1 MEDYSFLNRFK
12 EVKPHQLG
20 WLRRPDLD
28 RDDEQVWEKPDGTLQ
43 SFLGKKR
50 KVRIVLLDKE
60 VMGPS
65 FFTHKDDYE
74 A

>member
-1 MEDYSFLNRFK
+1 MEDYSFLNRLK

-20 WLRRPDLD
+20 WLRRPELD
-28 RDDEQVWEKPDGTLQ
+28 IGDEQMWEKPDGTLQ
-43 SFLGKKR
+43 SFVGKKR
-50 KVRIVLLDKE
+50 KIRICLIDKK

-65 FFTHKDDYE
+65 FFTHEDDYE